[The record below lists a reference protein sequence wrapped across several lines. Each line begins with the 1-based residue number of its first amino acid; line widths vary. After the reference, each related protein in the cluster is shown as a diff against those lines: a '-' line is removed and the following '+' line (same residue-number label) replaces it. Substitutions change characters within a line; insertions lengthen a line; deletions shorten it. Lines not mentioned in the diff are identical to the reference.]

1 MALYN
6 NCLFP
11 VNMPD
16 PAWIRPGSGQR
27 AARIG
32 PDPIFHIRFAP
43 GSDAFFFFFRHRKC
57 PGSSLSDPMSFLYIW
72 PVLDIDAIYPDL
84 LGLKEAR
91 SDPSPARQVEISS
104 GRHFCSGPM
113 VIVRQDLLTTTRST
127 QPVYFI
133 FR

>member
-32 PDPIFHIRFAP
+32 PDPIFHIRFRS

-57 PGSSLSDPMSFLYIW
+57 PGSSLSDPMSFFVYLARFGYRC
-72 PVLDIDAIYPDL
+72 DIPDL

-91 SDPSPARQVEISS
+91 SDPSPARQVEVSS

>member
-11 VNMPD
+11 VNIPVK
-16 PAWIRPGSGQR
+16 IRPGSGQR

-32 PDPIFHIRFAP
+32 PDPIFHIRF
-43 GSDAFFFFFRHRKC
+43 GSGSHAFFFFVFSA
-57 PGSSLSDPMSFLYIW
+57 PEVAQIIIIGSDVVFVYLARLGYRC
-72 PVLDIDAIYPDL
+72 DIPDL
-84 LGLKEAR
+84 LGLNKAR

-104 GRHFCSGPM
+104 DRHFCSGPM
-113 VIVRQDLLTTTRST
+113 VIVRQDSLTTTRST
-127 QPVYFI
+127 QPVYLI